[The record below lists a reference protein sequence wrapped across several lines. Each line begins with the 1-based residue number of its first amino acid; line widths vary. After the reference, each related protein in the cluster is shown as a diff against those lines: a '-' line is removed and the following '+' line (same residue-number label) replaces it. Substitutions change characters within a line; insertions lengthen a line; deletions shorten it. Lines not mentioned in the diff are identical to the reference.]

1 MIILI
6 GMWLCILY
14 CVIRY
19 IIKLGR
25 TIALIFFS
33 FIIFTSFTL
42 IGSDAGHIGLGMSIG
57 IIFILFGI
65 ACVFEGEKRVKEE
78 NRTNKEI
85 YTQNKYDDDLG
96 FNDFNR

>member
-19 IIKLGR
+19 VVKLGR
-25 TIALIFFS
+25 TVALIVFS

-42 IGSDAGHIGLGMSIG
+42 IGSDAGHIWLGMGIG

-65 ACVFEGEKRVKEE
+65 ACVLEGERRVKEE
-78 NRTNKEI
+78 SKTNKEI
-85 YTQNKYDDDLG
+85 YMQNKYDDDLG

>member
-14 CVIRY
+14 CVIKY
-19 IIKLGR
+19 IIRLKE
-25 TIALIFFS
+25 TIALIVFS

-42 IGSDAGHIGLGMSIG
+42 IGSDVGHIWLGMGIG
-57 IIFILFGI
+57 IIFVLFGI
-65 ACVFEGEKRVKEE
+65 ACVLEGERRIKEE
-78 NRTNKEI
+78 DKTNTEI
-85 YTQNKYDDDLG
+85 YIQNKYDDDLG